1 MRYVVGML
9 EGHWPTHFVSVTYS
23 PHHFRWSFILTTWHH
38 SFFPRVVRREDHV
51 CRSRGS
57 QCSPQL

>member
-9 EGHWPTHFVSVTYS
+9 EGRWPAHFVSVTYS
-23 PHHFRWSFILTTWHH
+23 PQCFRRSFVLTTWYR

-51 CRSRGS
+51 C
-57 QCSPQL
+57 